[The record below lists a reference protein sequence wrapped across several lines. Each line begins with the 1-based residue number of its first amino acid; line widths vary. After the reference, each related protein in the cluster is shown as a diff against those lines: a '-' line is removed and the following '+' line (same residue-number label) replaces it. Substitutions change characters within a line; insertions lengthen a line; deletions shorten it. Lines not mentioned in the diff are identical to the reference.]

1 MLCVLGC
8 MQIKVALPRRLCG
21 VVIGQQGSTVRN
33 FMTDSGATIRV
44 QSLND
49 LSREDS
55 ERIVTIYGSRDKVL
69 RAAALVLN
77 AVRTRLLCAADA
89 VHHV

>member
-1 MLCVLGC
+1 M
-8 MQIKVALPRRLCG
+8 
-21 VVIGQQGSTVRN
+21 VIGQQGSTVRN
-33 FMTDSGATIRV
+33 FMNDSGATIRV

-77 AVRTRLLCAADA
+77 AVGASLQCL
-89 VHHV
+89 